1 MELLQALYR
10 IAAPS
15 GNEKAMLRFLEERLK
30 SICGVRYDIDTMG
43 NIYVVKGNA
52 ETYPCM
58 VAHTDEV
65 HRRPKTGYEVI
76 SVHDAIVLGYNST
89 LGTFSGI
96 GADDKNGIWVAL
108 KCLEKYDVLK
118 CAFFVQ
124 EERGWIGSYRADMD
138 FFKDCRFVLQ
148 CDRKGNSDL
157 IVSINGM
164 TLCSKQFIKAT
175 EYKKFGYKRATGLI
189 SDVAALKQ
197 NGLGISCVNISCGYY
212 EPHTD
217 REYTV
222 IADLYKCLDFVQH
235 IVETCTEVYTH
246 VYKAPKQH
254 RFAGVYDWGGFD
266 DDLFEPH
273 YIRRPVHSKPANNP
287 QSGYCAMLERM
298 TQMVDADPSLGL
310 AAIAARLNREFPM
323 MRYSDFSMAYSD
335 IMGKQSLTPATERH

>member
-15 GNEKAMLRFLEERLK
+15 GNEKAMLRFIEERLK
-30 SICGVRYDIDTMG
+30 AIFGVRYDIDAMG

-52 ETYPCM
+52 ETYPCV

-65 HRRPKTGYEVI
+65 YYRPETGYEVI
-76 SVHDAIVLGYNST
+76 SIHDAIVLGYNST
-89 LGTFSGI
+89 LGAFSGI

-124 EERGWIGSYRADMD
+124 EERGCVGSYRADME
-138 FFKDCRFVLQ
+138 FFEDCRFVLQ

-164 TLCSKQFIKAT
+164 ALCSKQFIKAT

-189 SDVAALKQ
+189 SDVVALKQ
-197 NGLGISCVNISCGYY
+197 NGLGVSCVNISCGYY

-222 IADLYKCLDFVQH
+222 VADLYKCLDFVQH
-235 IVETCTEVYTH
+235 IVETCTAVYAH
-246 VYKAPKQH
+246 VYKVPKRH
-254 RFAGVYDWGGFD
+254 RYAGIYGWGVFD

-273 YIRRPVHSKPANNP
+273 YAGRPVHPKPADNHP
-287 QSGYCAMLERM
+287 SHYRTMLKRM
-298 TQMVDADPSLGL
+298 MQMVDADPSLGL
-310 AAIAARLNREFPM
+310 EALAARLDREFPM
-323 MRYSDFSMAYSD
+323 MRYSDFSMAYSN